1 LRVCDDASPGAEQ
14 QWRTDILMEKRMT
27 DPPTHLYETL
37 TPTFSLPFFFFSIC
51 STYYLSAQQ
60 QQQQQQYHY
69 YRMYSVY
76 NEIRVFVSAYVWMTG
91 FGNFLYF
98 DKSQDFTLERAVSMW
113 IRINYFPL
121 LLSLF
126 LSVPLELYYVVPL
139 HTAAFFITMATC
151 YLAQR
156 LEAFYPR
163 WTRDTRNMVAIATCL
178 VVHVLF
184 YETPAVNFLK
194 LFSDEY
200 YFRFQADKYSP
211 WVGILSG
218 FLWHYFKTFLQ
229 WCHGPNL
236 GIATTTTTTNV
247 TSDAAAAGMTTPN
260 ADSSTALVE
269 LPRSCSQIQA
279 AWAQRVGGV
288 ALLALWY
295 CLFGYMTDKFSYN
308 PLHPYIFW
316 MPVAG
321 WLMIRNSSRYLTE
334 VHLGVMEF
342 FGRITLE
349 TYVLQFHVFMCQN
362 VQHIPVVIPGATAD
376 GPELLKALNMLTCG
390 LLFVGLAFWAR
401 QITVTTQTTL
411 TELLALLIRGPT
423 TPTTNNTTDDQDK
436 VPLKSSN
443 HEMMMSDDKTIGTT
457 SSSSS
462 SSASS
467 MSSNKNADV

>member
-1 LRVCDDASPGAEQ
+1 MKMQTRA
-14 QWRTDILMEKRMT
+14 
-27 DPPTHLYETL
+27 PTSLYL
-37 TPTFSLPFFFFSIC
+37 FISYLFFVFCSIFFSNR
-51 STYYLSAQQ
+51 
-60 QQQQQQYHY
+60 QQYHY

-98 DKSQDFTLERAVSMW
+98 DKSQDFTIERAVSMW

-121 LLSLF
+121 LLSWF
-126 LSVPLELYYVVPL
+126 LNVPLELYYVVPL

-151 YLAQR
+151 YFAKC
-156 LEAFYPR
+156 LEGPSFPR
-163 WTRDTRNMVAIATCL
+163 TWTRDTRNMIAIATCL
-178 VVHVLF
+178 LAHVLF

-211 WVGILSG
+211 WVGIFSG

-236 GIATTTTTTNV
+236 GIATHTTSAMTAAASGDAATGTTTT
-247 TSDAAAAGMTTPN
+247 AA
-260 ADSSTALVE
+260 SSTEPVALVE
-269 LPRSCSQIQA
+269 LPRSWSQVQA
-279 AWAQRVGGV
+279 AWAQRVGGIG
-288 ALLALWY
+288 LLALWY
-295 CLFGYMTDKFSYN
+295 GLFGYMTDKFSYN

-349 TYVLQFHVFMCQN
+349 TYVLQFHVFMCQK

-376 GPELLKALNMLTCG
+376 GPALLKALNMLTCG
-390 LLFVGLAFWAR
+390 CLFVALAFWAR

-411 TELLALLIRGPT
+411 TELLALLIRGPPP
-423 TPTTNNTTDDQDK
+423 PTTNTADDQDK
-436 VPLKSSN
+436 VPLKSSSLSYDK
-443 HEMMMSDDKTIGTT
+443 SDDKTVSTT
-457 SSSSS
+457 S

-467 MSSNKNADV
+467 SPSSIMSSNKNADV